1 MVQTASSFLPG
12 GGEIV
17 AAESVFPFYGV
28 QNLLNPDLFI

>member
-28 QNLLNPDLFI
+28 QTY